1 MISSVLIR
9 FATGSRIARKAHSL
23 VEVVDA
29 LRYKGF
35 RRCQMPKTGLQTGP
49 NPTPSI
55 QGVEILAPY
64 GFQ

>member
-23 VEVVDA
+23 VEAVDA
-29 LRYKGF
+29 LLHKGF
-35 RRCQMPKTGLQTGP
+35 SRCQMLQTGLP
-49 NPTPSI
+49 TTPEPTPSI